1 MHGIIISL
9 YIVYVHRVPK
19 SYPVWLNIFSHT
31 CKSWLHLIC
40 QITIHVIL
48 GHPDCQ
54 PCLPLFPLQ
63 FLFENQSSK
72 NNNSWK
78 WLQDFLSPQLSFM
91 YMYMYILCVILH
103 SCTHGY
109 VHLSLYSTKEC
120 FQMAVQPRPQAPPRL
135 SVLHAKKWEKY
146 GVRHSHSSTLLSLLI
161 DTI

>member
-31 CKSWLHLIC
+31 CKSWLHLIH

-54 PCLPLFPLQ
+54 PCLPLFSLQ
-63 FLFENQSSK
+63 LSFENQSSK

-78 WLQDFLSPQLSFM
+78 WLQDFLSPQLSFI

-120 FQMAVQPRPQAPPRL
+120 FRWQYSLVLRLLPDYQYYVQKNGSNTEYDTLIPPL
-135 SVLHAKKWEKY
+135 SY
-146 GVRHSHSSTLLSLLI
+146 HS
-161 DTI
+161 